1 MTSTSSSLPALH
13 QAAFARVLARNVGLP
28 LLVSALTS
36 AVFLGIVFY
45 MLSMAR
51 WVEHADL
58 TIARANAAQKLLIDA
73 ETGMRGYLLTGV
85 GNFLEPYALS
95 SAGFDGQLAALREF
109 TVGDAEQAARID
121 RIADLHR
128 RWVVYAEE
136 VVAQRRDGATFDG
149 IAEFVRSERGKTM
162 MDAMRTEFA
171 GLIGAEEAMREQ
183 RNAQASAT
191 ITYAVAATLLIGLLS
206 GVGLA
211 LNGRRQIRSLAELYG
226 ASLDAAARHARALE
240 RDAWMSGGE
249 TELAAAKAGERTAE
263 SVAAEVLT
271 FFARRFGA
279 TLGAAYLSRDLVH
292 FDRVAV
298 HAFTPDAAHPA
309 RIVRNAGLIGQTA
322 ADGRP
327 RALDALPDDYLRVT
341 SALGG
346 AAPRHLRLF
355 AAHGDRGVNAVIE
368 LGFMQPP
375 HEAFDEFVQT
385 VEGRIGRAIDAA
397 IYRERLH
404 DVLTETQRLN
414 EELQA
419 QQEELKV
426 ANEELEEQ
434 SRVLRESQA
443 RMENQQAELEQNNEQ
458 LDQRNQLLDA
468 QKRQLDERNAAL
480 REAQAQLLARAEELQ
495 RASRYK
501 SEFLANMSHELRT
514 PLNSTL
520 ILARLLADNPRGNLD
535 EEQVRFAE
543 SIVTAGND
551 LLNLINDILDLSKVE
566 AGKLDIRPERVA
578 LAGLLGEL
586 EQLFRPIAD
595 AKGLAFELELRAG
608 LPESLVTDPL
618 RLQQILKN
626 LLANACKF
634 TDAGSV
640 RLVAAPAPDGR
651 IALTVEDSGIG
662 IPPEQ
667 QAAVFEAFRQ
677 ADGTVSRKYG
687 GTGLGLSISRELA
700 GLLGARLGVESAP
713 GQGSR
718 FTLTLPLDLADAVP
732 ADPLLRTG
740 QLAALTEALG
750 TAPAGAAAAPASDA
764 ATAPSARLGRAHG
777 DTPAPALDTTPRARP
792 VDDRDRLD
800 AGARTVL
807 VIEDDPAFGRILFDL
822 AHEMRFNC
830 LLAETAD
837 DGIADAREHLPD
849 AVLLDMKLP
858 DHSGLT
864 VLEQLKHDGATRHI
878 PVHVVS
884 ALDNAQTALQMGAI
898 GHVLKPTDRD
908 ALKGM
913 FTRIEG
919 KLAQKIK
926 HVLVVEDDATQR
938 DAMARLIGDDE
949 VQITA
954 VALAE
959 EALAALRDTVFDC
972 MVVDLTLPD
981 MAGRE
986 LLRRMAEGDI
996 CSFPPVIVYT
1006 GRVLTREE
1014 EDDLRRYSR
1023 SIIIKGARSPE
1034 RLLDEVTLF
1043 LHRVE
1048 KTLPPERQQMLRA
1061 VRNREQAF
1069 EGRRVLLVDD
1079 DVRNIFALTSALE
1092 HKGASVVIARNG
1104 REALDRL
1111 DAQPDLDLVLMDI
1124 MMPVMDGYE
1133 AMREIRQQPRFAR
1146 LPIIGVTAKAM
1157 RDDQE
1162 KCIAAGANDY
1172 LSKPVDLD
1180 KLISLIRVW
1189 MPKVD
1194 RL

>member
-662 IPPEQ
+662 ITPAQ
-667 QAAVFEAFRQ
+667 IDRLFDAFTQ
-677 ADGTVSRKYG
+677 ADGSTSRRFG
-687 GTGLGLSISRELA
+687 GTGLGLSISRQLVQLMGGRIA
-700 GLLGARLGVESAP
+700 AHSTPGV
-713 GQGSR
+713 GSR
-718 FTLTLPLDLADAVP
+718 FTF
-732 ADPLLRTG
+732 
-740 QLAALTEALG
+740 
-750 TAPAGAAAAPASDA
+750 
-764 ATAPSARLGRAHG
+764 SARLDRA
-777 DTPAPALDTTPRARP
+777 A
-792 VDDRDRLD
+792 DDRRLD
-800 AGARTVL
+800 ALGRAGLERAR
-807 VIEDDPAFGRILFDL
+807 
-822 AHEMRFNC
+822 
-830 LLAETAD
+830 
-837 DGIADAREHLPD
+837 
-849 AVLLDMKLP
+849 
-858 DHSGLT
+858 
-864 VLEQLKHDGATRHI
+864 
-878 PVHVVS
+878 
-884 ALDNAQTALQMGAI
+884 
-898 GHVLKPTDRD
+898 
-908 ALKGM
+908 
-913 FTRIEG
+913 
-919 KLAQKIK
+919 
-926 HVLVVEDDATQR
+926 VLVVDDNAHARELVASALHDLGCRPDCAENGIRALALAHAADTAGDPYALVVSDWRMPGMSGVELAQALRLTSNPAQVPRVLLLTAHSLDELTADAQAADVAALLSKPLNPRLLQRVIADLALERLDDCAGTPDDAWST
-938 DAMARLIGDDE
+938 RL
-949 VQITA
+949 
-954 VALAE
+954 
-959 EALAALRDTVFDC
+959 
-972 MVVDLTLPD
+972 
-981 MAGRE
+981 AG
-986 LLRRMAEGDI
+986 
-996 CSFPPVIVYT
+996 S
-1006 GRVLTREE
+1006 
-1014 EDDLRRYSR
+1014 
-1023 SIIIKGARSPE
+1023 
-1034 RLLDEVTLF
+1034 
-1043 LHRVE
+1043 
-1048 KTLPPERQQMLRA
+1048 
-1061 VRNREQAF
+1061 
-1069 EGRRVLLVDD
+1069 RVLLVEDNLLNRQIA
-1079 DVRNIFALTSALE
+1079 VAMLE
-1092 HKGASVVIARNG
+1092 SVGVTVGLAENG
-1104 REALDRL
+1104 QEALDRL
-1111 DAQPDLDLVLMDI
+1111 AEPGAAWDAVLMDVQ
-1124 MMPVMDGYE
+1124 MPGMDGLE
-1133 AMREIRQQPRFAR
+1133 ATRAIRADRRHDTLPVIALTAHALPDEREKSLAAGMNAHLTKPIDAR
-1146 LPIIGVTAKAM
+1146 LLFRTLAA
-1157 RDDQE
+1157 
-1162 KCIAAGANDY
+1162 CIEAARGPVDAAG
-1172 LSKPVDLD
+1172 SR
-1180 KLISLIRVW
+1180 ST
-1189 MPKVD
+1189 D
-1194 RL
+1194 RN